1 MTKPM
6 IPELFNAQVERTPDA
21 VAIIHDN
28 ERLTYRTLKQRA
40 DGLADQLRG
49 LGVRPGQVVA
59 FSLARGPQAVSM
71 MLAIMRCS
79 CAFLPIN
86 SKLPRLRQDQILQI
100 AAAELLVTAEGTARL
115 PSSGPHSA
123 DRVVPDGAAYVLF
136 TSGTTGVPK
145 AVCVPHRAV
154 VRLVRNVD
162 YVRLD
167 AETRFLHLAP
177 LSFDACMLEIWGP
190 LLNGGTLVVHP
201 HDVPDLAEL
210 GATIAKHNVTT
221 AWLTASLFNHIID
234 ISPEILRPL
243 RELLTG
249 GEALSV
255 PHVVRALS
263 LLPSTTLINGY
274 GPTEAATFAT
284 TFKIPRDFDATAHRV
299 PIGRPLPNTQVYV
312 LDEHQQLQPFGVP
325 GEIYIGGSGVAIGY
339 LGDQALTV
347 LNSYPINSVS
357 DLARSFIAPAI
368 LAAYWRMA
376 IWTSSAVATTKS
388 KFAVSGLSWEK
399 LNRS

>member
-1 MTKPM
+1 M

-79 CAFLPIN
+79 CAFLPID

-167 AETRFLHLAP
+167 AETR
-177 LSFDACMLEIWGP
+177 
-190 LLNGGTLVVHP
+190 
-201 HDVPDLAEL
+201 
-210 GATIAKHNVTT
+210 
-221 AWLTASLFNHIID
+221 
-234 ISPEILRPL
+234 
-243 RELLTG
+243 
-249 GEALSV
+249 
-255 PHVVRALS
+255 
-263 LLPSTTLINGY
+263 
-274 GPTEAATFAT
+274 
-284 TFKIPRDFDATAHRV
+284 
-299 PIGRPLPNTQVYV
+299 
-312 LDEHQQLQPFGVP
+312 
-325 GEIYIGGSGVAIGY
+325 
-339 LGDQALTV
+339 
-347 LNSYPINSVS
+347 
-357 DLARSFIAPAI
+357 
-368 LAAYWRMA
+368 
-376 IWTSSAVATTKS
+376 
-388 KFAVSGLSWEK
+388 
-399 LNRS
+399 